1 MAKPP
6 VCKIMDYGK
15 FRYSEQKKAHGAK
28 IKQKQVSVKEIKFRP
43 STDQGDYE
51 IKLKNLIKFL
61 NAGDKVKITIKFRG
75 REMIHQQFGTRLLER
90 VKTDLEDYGKIEQFP
105 KLEGRQLV
113 MVLSPIKK
121 SSWDMTK
128 KIKMKTNSGASKR
141 FKIKSNGSIKR
152 SSAFMRHIL
161 TKKSTKRKRQL
172 RGGGYIAKCD
182 LPAIKLLL
190 PNSWGF

>member
-1 MAKPP
+1 MKDKDLRVNRDIFAEKIRLIAQDGSQAGIVTLSAALKVAQTNDLDLVEIAPMAKPP

-15 FRYSEQKKAHGAK
+15 FKYSEQKKAHGAK
-28 IKQKQVSVKEIKFRP
+28 VKQKQVSVKEIKFRP

-61 NAGDKVKITIKFRG
+61 NAGDKVKVTIKFRG

-121 SSWDMTK
+121 SS
-128 KIKMKTNSGASKR
+128 
-141 FKIKSNGSIKR
+141 
-152 SSAFMRHIL
+152 
-161 TKKSTKRKRQL
+161 
-172 RGGGYIAKCD
+172 
-182 LPAIKLLL
+182 
-190 PNSWGF
+190 